1 MKIGTIVQISGP
13 VVDVEFQAGHLPHIR
28 EALTVKKDGAVRV
41 MEVAQHVGD
50 STVRC
55 VMLAGSEGLA
65 RGMKVEAPGHPIQVP
80 VGAATL
86 GRMFNVLG
94 QPIDGGP
101 AVADDVPRSSIY
113 RPAPSFEEQSPA
125 VEILET
131 GIKVIYETFETNEDM
146 YAKIAMGGSSY
157 DVIIP
162 SDYMIERMIQ
172 ENLLQKI
179 NWENIPNVANIDP
192 RFMNESYDPQSE
204 YSVPYTWGTMGI
216 LYNTEM
222 VEEAPTSWETLMDPT
237 YTMDMLMLNSPRDT
251 LAIALVMT
259 GHDLNSTDPA
269 DLEDAKNLLIE
280 QKPMVLAYVVDEVK
294 DKMIAGEAAVAMV
307 WSGDATFCMSENDE
321 LDYMIPPEG
330 SNIFYDSICIPANAR
345 NVSGAEK
352 FIDFLC
358 RGDIAAMNYDYVGYA
373 IPNTAAIDIIGA
385 DEYNASPVN
394 NPPQEALDH
403 CQVFKYLGDDTKLY
417 DQIWTEIISEF

>member
-1 MKIGTIVQISGP
+1 MKKTAMLLLSLALVLCPLFALAQETISVYNWGDYIEP
-13 VVDVEFQAGHLPHIR
+13 EV
-28 EALTVKKDGAVRV
+28 LT
-41 MEVAQHVGD
+41 
-50 STVRC
+50 
-55 VMLAGSEGLA
+55 L
-65 RGMKVEAPGHPIQVP
+65 
-80 VGAATL
+80 
-86 GRMFNVLG
+86 
-94 QPIDGGP
+94 
-101 AVADDVPRSSIY
+101 
-113 RPAPSFEEQSPA
+113 FEQ
-125 VEILET
+125 ET

-172 ENLLQKI
+172 ENLLQKV

-192 RFMNESYDPQSE
+192 RFMNESYDPNSE

-222 VEEAPTSWETLMDPT
+222 VDEAPTSWETLMDPT

-307 WSGDATFCMSENDE
+307 WSGDATFCMSESDE
-321 LDYMIPPEG
+321 LDYVIPEEG
-330 SNIFYDSICIPANAR
+330 SNIFFDSICIPANAR

-358 RGDIAAMNYDYVGYA
+358 RGDIAAMNYEYVGYA

-394 NPPQEALDH
+394 NPPQKVLDK
-403 CQVFKYLGDDTKLY
+403 CEVFNYLGDETKLY

>member
-1 MKIGTIVQISGP
+1 MKKLTMLLL
-13 VVDVEFQAGHLPHIR
+13 AA
-28 EALTVKKDGAVRV
+28 ALTLCPLFALAAQETISVYNWGDYIEP
-41 MEVAQHVGD
+41 EVLD
-50 STVRC
+50 
-55 VMLAGSEGLA
+55 L
-65 RGMKVEAPGHPIQVP
+65 
-80 VGAATL
+80 
-86 GRMFNVLG
+86 
-94 QPIDGGP
+94 
-101 AVADDVPRSSIY
+101 
-113 RPAPSFEEQSPA
+113 FEQ
-125 VEILET
+125 ET

-192 RFMNESYDPQSE
+192 RFMNEGYDPQSE
-204 YSVPYTWGTMGI
+204 YAVPYTWGTMGI

-222 VEEAPTSWETLMDPT
+222 VDEAPTSWNTLMDPT

-321 LDYMIPPEG
+321 LDYVVPEEG

-358 RGDIAAMNYDYVGYA
+358 RGDIAAMNYEYVGYA

-385 DEYNASPVN
+385 DEYNASLRGV
-394 NPPQEALDH
+394 QVSGRRHEALRSGLDGDH
-403 CQVFKYLGDDTKLY
+403 LRVLRHLHGLPASGEALHFCRAPRENGKMRKSVRKMARTLVRKPR
-417 DQIWTEIISEF
+417 WW